1 MYLAYFIL
9 RLIIRKIGLLIHRLN
24 LDLITMQ
31 TTIEQNIEK
40 GLVTMQTTEQ
50 NTENGWD
57 NRSLIHD
64 LNLNVVIMQSTE

>member
-1 MYLAYFIL
+1 
-9 RLIIRKIGLLIHRLN
+9 
-24 LDLITMQ
+24 MQ

-50 NTENGWD
+50 NTENGSD

-64 LNLNVVIMQSTE
+64 LNLDVVIMQSTE